1 MVLGHLIHGMPI
13 SVLSAFGVIA
23 LLGVLVNDGLVFIS
37 SFNLFIKQGNSFF
50 LALEKTA
57 ISRFRPIV
65 LTTITTVFGLLP
77 LIFEKSMQAQFL
89 IPMAISLSYGI
100 IIATL
105 LTLVLLP
112 ALIVG
117 ISNFRIILYAYTK
130 RVFPRSEPSA
140 FSKSIVFCAC
150 VLLIPVFLITTITAY
165 FIKSSSI
172 FNWILKDVEIK
183 SREEFEPRIREKKRL
198 KEMV

>member
-1 MVLGHLIHGMPI
+1 
-13 SVLSAFGVIA
+13 
-23 LLGVLVNDGLVFIS
+23 
-37 SFNLFIKQGNSFF
+37 
-50 LALEKTA
+50 
-57 ISRFRPIV
+57 
-65 LTTITTVFGLLP
+65 
-77 LIFEKSMQAQFL
+77 
-89 IPMAISLSYGI
+89 
-100 IIATL
+100 
-105 LTLVLLP
+105 
-112 ALIVG
+112 
-117 ISNFRIILYAYTK
+117 
-130 RVFPRSEPSA
+130 FPRSEPSA